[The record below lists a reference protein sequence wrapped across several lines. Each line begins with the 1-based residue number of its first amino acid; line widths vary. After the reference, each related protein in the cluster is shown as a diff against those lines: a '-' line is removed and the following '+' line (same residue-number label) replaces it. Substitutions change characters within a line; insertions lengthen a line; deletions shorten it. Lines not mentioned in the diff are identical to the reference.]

1 MHVDTASDVTL
12 RNCEVVWGSVQDN
25 FSHAV
30 EAIDVD
36 GLVIEGLRG
45 EAAHP
50 GLDAVHQH

>member
-1 MHVDTASDVTL
+1 MTL